1 MQFINNSRCTLSN
14 EMCKMVQKCTF
25 IAWEGHQFCRSVCL
39 IDERRCWSV
48 FKQTDRVSACLRIGL
63 WWTVQM
69 CAVSV
74 WHLHHHQGWGGGRVT
89 ECIGPRGLAL
99 DRLAIGNT
107 GTFHLR
113 SGPIAETRESSPILG
128 TVFKLQRMGNRIKQ
142 IPQKLEAVLPDAS
155 ASRASKQSG
164 ISHPQA
170 GFN

>member
-1 MQFINNSRCTLSN
+1 MHLSN
-14 EMCKMVQKCTF
+14 EMRKMVQKCTF
-25 IAWEGHQFCRSVCL
+25 IAWERHPFCRSVCVL
-39 IDERRCWSV
+39 MMSGGVGLCSNR
-48 FKQTDRVSACLRIGL
+48 QTESQRVSGSGSDELFRCVLCLSDTSITTRG
-63 WWTVQM
+63 
-69 CAVSV
+69 
-74 WHLHHHQGWGGGRVT
+74 VT

-128 TVFKLQRMGNRIKQ
+128 TIFTLQRMGNRIKQ

-155 ASRASKQSG
+155 ASRTSKQSG

>member
-1 MQFINNSRCTLSN
+1 
-14 EMCKMVQKCTF
+14 MVQKCTF
-25 IAWEGHQFCRSVCL
+25 IAWERHQFCRSVCL

-74 WHLHHHQGWGGGRVT
+74 WHLHHHQGGDRVH
-89 ECIGPRGLAL
+89 RAQ
-99 DRLAIGNT
+99 
-107 GTFHLR
+107 R
-113 SGPIAETRESSPILG
+113 SGPRSPGHREHRDIPFEEWADRRNNGELPDIRHC
-128 TVFKLQRMGNRIKQ
+128 FKLQRMGNRIKQ
-142 IPQKLEAVLPDAS
+142 IPRKLEAVLPDAS
-155 ASRASKQSG
+155 TSRASKQTG